1 MIESY
6 DKNMGNYTNLICK
19 KMINYLNSKLA
30 EFDITAEQWQVML
43 TLSKHNK
50 INQKLLAGE
59 VKKDQPTLTRMLDI
73 LERKSLVERHLSK
86 EDRRSYSVHITEKG
100 LHLTEELVPYIED
113 IFKKLLNGISEKDL
127 NIYLDVLNKIDINI
141 TKGNVKVNTFH
152 AEDGT

>member
-6 DKNMGNYTNLICK
+6 DKNVGNDTNLISK

-43 TLSKHNK
+43 ILSKNNK
-50 INQKLLAGE
+50 INQKLLAAE

-73 LERKSLVERHLSK
+73 LERKFLVERHLCK

-100 LHLTEELVPYIED
+100 LNLTEKLVPYIED
-113 IFKKLLNGISEKDL
+113 IFKNLLDGISEEDL
-127 NIYLDVLNKIDINI
+127 NIYLDVLDKININI
-141 TKGNVKVNTFH
+141 TNLNKKCG
-152 AEDGT
+152 